1 MTEKNE
7 NQVIEKYEEVKA
19 SLEQT
24 ADQIEDAALSG
35 IRQVF

>member
-24 ADQIEDAALSG
+24 TDQIEDAALSESV
-35 IRQVF
+35 RF